1 MLQSAHHPTDSA
13 EPAIFIMTREELLLQ
28 LRDIQQPAEPA
39 WWLLAP
45 AYLVLA
51 GLLILVLLLGWM
63 LLRRKRADHQANRLV
78 NLAAGELQT
87 IQADYLR
94 DQDSERLAIRISLW
108 LKQVA
113 LLAFPHNA
121 VQGASGEAW
130 LRFLDQ
136 SMNQGHRSRL
146 GMDSSQFSEG
156 CGQFFGAQIYQADI
170 DFEIDFEADGVLVLC
185 EHWLASI
192 KPQLQQQG
200 RAQ

>member
-1 MLQSAHHPTDSA
+1 
-13 EPAIFIMTREELLLQ
+13 MTREALLLQ
-28 LRDIQQPAEPA
+28 LRDIQAPPEPA

-51 GLLILVLLLGWM
+51 GLLILVLFLGWM
-63 LLRRKRADHQANRLV
+63 LLRRRRADRLV
-78 NLAAGELQT
+78 NCATAELLS
-87 IQADYLR
+87 IKADYLR
-94 DQDSERLAIRISLW
+94 DQDAERLAIRISRW

-113 LLAFPHNA
+113 LLAFPHDP
-121 VQGASGEAW
+121 VQSSSGDAW

-136 SMNQGHRSRL
+136 SMNQGHGPRQDR
-146 GMDSSQFSEG
+146 DKPQFSEG
-156 CGQFFGAQIYQADI
+156 CGQFFGAQIYQANFG
-170 DFEIDFEADGVLVLC
+170 FESNFEAAEVLILC